1 MAVKVRQG
9 GQWVEVSTGG
19 QGPAGPPGPP
29 GSDGGSGTPGP
40 QGSPGNDGADGT
52 DGSPGPPGP
61 SGVAGLQISETAPT
75 SPTPSEGDL
84 WWESDTGALYV
95 YYNDGNSSQ
104 WVAVAQGPSGSPG
117 PPGSSTA
124 NMYPYTTSN
133 WNMGF

>member
-40 QGSPGNDGADGT
+40 PGSPGNDGTDGT

-75 SPTPSEGDL
+75 SPAPSEGDL

-104 WVAVAQGPSGSPG
+104 WVAVAQGPAGSPG
-117 PPGSSTA
+117 PPGSA
-124 NMYPYTTSN
+124 NLYPYTMPN
-133 WNMGF
+133 WNIPQG

>member
-19 QGPAGPPGPP
+19 QGTAGPPGPP

-40 QGSPGNDGADGT
+40 PGSPGNDGADGT

-61 SGVAGLQISETAPT
+61 SGVAGLEISETAPT
-75 SPTPSEGDL
+75 SPAPSEGDL

-104 WVAVAQGPSGSPG
+104 WVAVAQGPAGSPG
-117 PPGSSTA
+117 PPGSA
-124 NMYPYTTSN
+124 NLYPYTMPN
-133 WNMGF
+133 WNIPQG